1 MTAGPLAISE
11 KTLVLPVIHGSGD
24 FAVAVRRADTG
35 HAAEASIEG
44 AGA

>member
-24 FAVAVRRADTG
+24 FAVAVRRV
-35 HAAEASIEG
+35 HVG
-44 AGA
+44 APA